1 MIAEVKAFAKEKYTP
16 TDNYAHGCWCEFMP
30 KCDKWGIKLYYDKEK
45 RDENFHW
52 QSLAAEHGLGPEV
65 GVKFEF
71 YKGGSILY
79 CYVTEKVE
87 PLWDSRRDNDDWD
100 LNMELNRKYRNEVN
114 FLQVD
119 LLNKIGFKF
128 NDRHVGNV
136 AFKDGN
142 LICIDFGVCD

>member
-1 MIAEVKAFAKEKYTP
+1 MIAEVKAFTKAKYRSNWKYS
-16 TDNYAHGCWCEFMP
+16 HGCQCDFIP
-30 KCDKWGIKLYYDKEK
+30 KCEKWGIKVYQDKGK

-71 YKGGSILY
+71 KRGPAMIY

-87 PLWDSRRDNDDWD
+87 PLWDSKRDDDDWY
-100 LNMELNRKYRNEVN
+100 LNMALNTKYRNEMN
-114 FLQVD
+114 FLHAD
-119 LLNKIGFKF
+119 LLEKIGFKF
-128 NDRHVGNV
+128 DDRHSGNV